1 MIMHEPIDQLAD
13 HLICSK
19 SKLIL
24 VAAHELLIIAT
35 EILPRTPIIN
45 ALHS

>member
-24 VAAHELLIIAT
+24 VAAHELFIAT